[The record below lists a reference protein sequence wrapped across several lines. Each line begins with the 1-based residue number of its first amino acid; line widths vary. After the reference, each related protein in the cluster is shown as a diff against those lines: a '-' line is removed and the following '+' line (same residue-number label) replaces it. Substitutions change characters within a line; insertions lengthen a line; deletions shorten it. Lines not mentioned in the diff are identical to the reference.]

1 MQVPKAQILTN
12 HVGYD
17 PRAPKIAIVQSTAP
31 LAPLRF
37 EVARATTGE
46 TVLAGVASERG
57 CVDGWK
63 GRAFQVLDFS
73 ALTEPGVYVIEAMPA
88 DAPPSAAAEADA
100 GISNLVVTD
109 DAPVDD
115 SFSIR
120 SHPIEIAPHH
130 LLLQTLSDIV
140 YYFRSQR
147 HTGLLAE
154 ADRHATFVDQPGRT
168 ADVRGGWSDATAD
181 WSKNLSHLDHGIFT
195 NPQQAALPVWT
206 MTLAAERLAG
216 SGVPGEALL
225 RMRLREEAA
234 CGADFLAR
242 MQDADGCFREMAIL
256 HRSPDAVSTVIG
268 TNTYGIVK
276 ELQANYRAGWRQ
288 GAGMAIAALARCA
301 ALGLAGEVSAATYLR
316 KARRGFG
323 HLERHGLAYLDDGR
337 ENIIDDYCALLAA
350 TELHAATESRVAAK
364 LRAVTE
370 VHAATAKQVATGQPR
385 DPAAAHQSR
394 NPKTTGRTRYL
405 KVARQRAA
413 NLVAR
418 LCDSGPCAGWLRADD
433 AGDRPWFHA
442 SDEGMPLVAL
452 LRYLQVETDAERGAT
467 VRAALA
473 RMLAF
478 QVRLSAGC
486 CNPFRYARQWVRRA
500 TGRGA
505 AAQPMSSWPHR
516 PLDESQ
522 REPYAAFFLPHD
534 NETGYWWQGENARIA
549 SLAAAWYWCALE
561 CPEVIPPGAAP
572 DAPADGEKVGQA
584 SCLSP
589 AGASAHAPTEARKVG
604 QASCLSS
611 APPTSAPTSAPAN
624 PLLALAQ
631 GQLDW
636 VLGLNPFD
644 TCMFHG
650 RGRNNREYTLAIPNA
665 PGGILNG
672 ITADPDDERDI
683 AFLSGP
689 HGADGK
695 FTWRW
700 AEQWIPH
707 TAWFLLAVTL
717 RDRVLEGK

>member
-17 PRAPKIAIVQSTAP
+17 CDAPKIAIVQSAEP

-37 EVARATTGE
+37 EVARAATGE
-46 TVLAGVASERG
+46 TVLAGAASARG
-57 CVDGWK
+57 CVAGWK

-73 ALTEPGVYVIEAMPA
+73 ALTEPGAYVIKAMPA
-88 DAPPSAAAEADA
+88 AAADPADN
-100 GISNLVVTD
+100 GGETQ
-109 DAPVDD
+109 AP
-115 SFSIR
+115 IR

-140 YYFRSQR
+140 YYFRGQR
-147 HTGLLAE
+147 HTGPLAE
-154 ADRHATFVDQPGRT
+154 ADRRATFVDQPGRT

-181 WSKNLSHLDHGIFT
+181 WSKNLSHLDHGTFT

-206 MTLAAERLAG
+206 MTLAAERLEG
-216 SGVPGEALL
+216 SALPGEALL

-242 MQDADGCFREMAIL
+242 MQDGDGCFYEMAIL
-256 HRSPDAVSTVIG
+256 HRSPDAMSTLICY
-268 TNTYGIVK
+268 NTYGVTK
-276 ELQANYRAGWRQ
+276 EPQPNYRAGWRQ

-301 ALGLAGEVSAATYLR
+301 ALGLSGEVSAATYLR
-316 KARRGFG
+316 KARKGFD
-323 HLERHGLAYLDDGR
+323 HLERRGLAYLDDGR
-337 ENIIDDYCALLAA
+337 ENIIDDYCVLLAA
-350 TELHAATESRVAAK
+350 AELHMS
-364 LRAVTE
+364 
-370 VHAATAKQVATGQPR
+370 
-385 DPAAAHQSR
+385 
-394 NPKTTGRTRYL
+394 TGRPRYL
-405 KVARQRAA
+405 NVARQRAA
-413 NLVAR
+413 NLVGR

-433 AGDRPWFHA
+433 AGERPWFHA

-452 LRYLQVETDAERGAT
+452 LRYLQVEPDPARGAA
-467 VRAALA
+467 VRAALG

-478 QVRLSAGC
+478 QLRLSADC
-486 CNPFRYARQWVRRA
+486 YNPFRYARQWVRRA
-500 TGRGA
+500 LGQGA
-505 AAQPMSSWPHR
+505 AAQAMASWPHR
-516 PLDESQ
+516 PLGESE

-549 SLAAAWYWCALE
+549 SLATAWFWCALE
-561 CPEVIPPGAAP
+561 CPESLP
-572 DAPADGEKVGQA
+572 
-584 SCLSP
+584 S
-589 AGASAHAPTEARKVG
+589 GASINA
-604 QASCLSS
+604 
-611 APPTSAPTSAPAN
+611 
-624 PLLALAQ
+624 LLALAQ

-644 TCMFHG
+644 CCMLHG

-683 AFLSGP
+683 AFLSGA
-689 HGADGK
+689 HAADGK

-717 RDRVLEGK
+717 RDRALAAREVG